1 MKTWFRVFFIGGAIS
16 FRALFAWIRP
26 WVYIPTLCVEPTT
39 QVLFFAFLGRTAH
52 LEDDSWFVVG
62 NAVQSASLAALFG
75 MGFAIDGERWM
86 QTLSAVL
93 ATPAN
98 RSALFLGRTLPVLL
112 NASVSAATGFVG
124 GALFLGFRPP
134 LSALPG
140 LAFLVVL
147 GAFACTGLGML
158 SAAVGLRMRDVPII
172 ANLTMA
178 VLLIFCGVN
187 VPLDKLPHWMH
198 IAAEG
203 LPLTHAIAAARRVAD
218 GASLGSVGTSIA
230 VEAALGLAYLAA
242 GFMLLRVFEE
252 QGRRTGSLERA

>member
-1 MKTWFRVFFIGGAIS
+1 MKTWFRVFFVGGAIS

-26 WVYIPTLCVEPTT
+26 WVYIPTLCVGPTT

-112 NASVSAATGFVG
+112 NASVSAGTGFVG

-187 VPLDKLPHWMH
+187 VPLDKLPQWMH
-198 IAAEG
+198 VAAEG
-203 LPLTHAIAAARRVAD
+203 LPLTHAIAAARRVAN
-218 GASLGSVGTSIA
+218 GASLSSVSTSVA

-242 GFMLLRVFEE
+242 GFVLLRVFEE

>member
-1 MKTWFRVFFIGGAIS
+1 
-16 FRALFAWIRP
+16 
-26 WVYIPTLCVEPTT
+26 VYIPTLCVGPTT

-52 LEDDSWFVVG
+52 LQSDAWFVVG

-98 RSALFLGRTLPVLL
+98 RAALFLGRAVPVLL
-112 NASVSAATGFVG
+112 NAAVSAATGFLG
-124 GALFLGFRPP
+124 GAVFLGFHPP
-134 LSALPG
+134 LSSVPG

-158 SAAVGLRMRDVPII
+158 TAAVGLRMRDVPII

-187 VPLDKLPHWMH
+187 VPLDKLPDWMH
-198 IAAEG
+198 VTAEG
-203 LPLTHAIAAARRVAD
+203 LPLTHAIEAARRVAD
-218 GASLGSVGTSIA
+218 GASLGSVSTSIL
-230 VEAALGLAYLAA
+230 VEAALGLGYLVA
-242 GFMLLRVFEE
+242 GYLLLRVFEE

>member
-1 MKTWFRVFFIGGAIS
+1 MKTWLRVFFIGGAIS

-26 WVYIPTLCVEPTT
+26 WVYIPTLCIEPTT

-52 LEDDSWFVVG
+52 LQNDAWFVVG

-98 RSALFLGRTLPVLL
+98 RAALFLGRALPVLL
-112 NASVSAATGFVG
+112 NASVSAATGFIG
-124 GALFLGFRPP
+124 GAVFLGFRPP
-134 LSALPG
+134 LSSLPG

-158 SAAVGLRMRDVPII
+158 TAAVGLRMRDVPII

-187 VPLDKLPHWMH
+187 VPLDKLPQWMH
-198 IAAEG
+198 VTAEG

-218 GASLGSVGTSIA
+218 GASLSSVSTPIL
-230 VEAALGLAYLAA
+230 VEAALGLCYLAA
-242 GFMLLRVFEE
+242 GFLLLRVFEE
-252 QGRRTGSLERA
+252 QGRRTGTLERA

>member
-1 MKTWFRVFFIGGAIS
+1 MKTWLRVFFVGGAIS

-26 WVYIPTLCVEPTT
+26 WVYIPTLCVGPTT

-98 RSALFLGRTLPVLL
+98 RSALFLGRALPVLL

-140 LAFLVVL
+140 LAFLVLL

-187 VPLDKLPHWMH
+187 VPLDKLPGGCTRRRGT
-198 IAAEG
+198 AADPRDRG
-203 LPLTHAIAAARRVAD
+203 GTPGRGRRVARQRQHVD
-218 GASLGSVGTSIA
+218 RGRARARARLPRRRVR
-230 VEAALGLAYLAA
+230 
-242 GFMLLRVFEE
+242 LLRVFEE
-252 QGRRTGSLERA
+252 QGRRHRTLERA

>member
-1 MKTWFRVFFIGGAIS
+1 MRTWLRVFFVGGAIS

-26 WVYIPTLCVEPTT
+26 WVYIPTLCVGPTT

-52 LEDDSWFVVG
+52 LQSDAWFVVG

-98 RSALFLGRTLPVLL
+98 RAALFLGRALPVLL
-112 NASVSAATGFVG
+112 NAAVSAATGFIG
-124 GALFLGFRPP
+124 GAIFLGFRPP
-134 LSALPG
+134 LSSLPG
-140 LAFLVVL
+140 LTFLVVL

-158 SAAVGLRMRDVPII
+158 TAAVGLRMRDVPII

-187 VPLDKLPHWMH
+187 VPLDKLPQWMH
-198 IAAEG
+198 VTAEG
-203 LPLTHAIAAARRVAD
+203 LPLTHAIEAARLVAD
-218 GASLGSVGTSIA
+218 GASLSSVSTSIL
-230 VEAALGLAYLAA
+230 VEATLGLGYLAA
-242 GFMLLRVFEE
+242 GFVLLRVFEE

>member
-1 MKTWFRVFFIGGAIS
+1 MKTWLRIFFIGGAIS

-26 WVYIPTLCVEPTT
+26 WVYIPTLVVGPTS
-39 QVLFFAFLGRTAH
+39 QILFFAFLGRTAH
-52 LEDDSWFVVG
+52 LEDDKWFVVG

-98 RSALFLGRTLPVLL
+98 RSALFLGRALPVLL
-112 NASVSAATGFVG
+112 NAAVSAATGFIG
-124 GALFLGFRPP
+124 GAVFLGFRPP

-140 LAFLVVL
+140 LALLVVL

-158 SAAVGLRMRDVPII
+158 TGAVGLRMRDVPII

-198 IAAEG
+198 VTAEG

-218 GASLGSVGTSIA
+218 GASLGSVGTPIA
-230 VEAALGLAYLAA
+230 VEATIGVAYLVA
-242 GFMLLRVFEE
+242 GLVLLRVFEG
-252 QGRRTGSLERA
+252 QGRQHGTLERA

>member
-1 MKTWFRVFFIGGAIS
+1 MRAWLRIFFIGGAIS

-26 WVYIPTLCVEPTT
+26 WVYIPTLVIGPTT
-39 QVLFFAFLGRTAH
+39 QVVFFAYLGRTAH
-52 LEDDSWFVVG
+52 LKSDSWFVVG

-98 RSALFLGRTLPVLL
+98 RAALFLGRALPVLL
-112 NASVSAATGFVG
+112 NATVSAATGFVG
-124 GALFLGFRPP
+124 GALLLGFRPP
-134 LSALPG
+134 LSSIPALA
-140 LAFLVVL
+140 LLVVL
-147 GAFACTGLGML
+147 ASFACTGLGMTTG
-158 SAAVGLRMRDVPII
+158 AIGLRTRDVPII

-198 IAAEG
+198 LTAEG

-218 GASLGSVGTSIA
+218 GATLGSVKAPIL
-230 VEAALGLAYLAA
+230 VELALGAAYLLLGLA
-242 GFMLLRVFEE
+242 LLRVFER
-252 QGRRTGSLERA
+252 QGRKHGSLERA